1 MRILIVNTSENAG
14 GAAVAAHRLMCALNQ
29 SGEHATMLVRDKDT
43 DNPNVVALNNKWLQR
58 WRFLWERLYIYIRCR
73 FSRRHLFDI
82 DVANTGADITSL
94 KVFKEADVIH
104 LHWINQ
110 GMLSLDGIRKILNS
124 GKPVVWTMHDIW
136 PATAICHITHNC
148 NSFKSVCC
156 NCRYMDKNAG
166 STDLAN
172 STWLRKKK
180 MLQSQHLHFV
190 ACSRWL
196 ACEAR
201 KSALLFGQTIS
212 SIPNPIDTT
221 LFCKSSTEE
230 ARKRLNLP
238 LDKRIILFV
247 AQKATNVNKG
257 MAFLIDACKML
268 AKEYPDMADNTCV
281 AVLGGHADDVMEEV
295 SFPAYPLG
303 YTSDTARIID
313 VYNACDVFVLPS
325 LSENLPNTIMESMAC
340 GVPCIGFNVGGIP
353 EMIDHQKNGY
363 VARFRDA
370 ADLAKGIRWVLF
382 DSDYSSLSDCARH
395 KTVHSY
401 SQQAVA
407 LRYVEVYN
415 HAIAM
420 KHYKL

>member
-1 MRILIVNTSENAG
+1 MNILIVNTSENAG
-14 GAAVAAHRLMCALNQ
+14 GAAVAANRLMCALNQ
-29 SGEHATMLVRDKDT
+29 NGEHATMLVRDKDT

-58 WRFLWERLYIYIRCR
+58 WRFLWERLYIYIRCS

-82 DVANTGADITSL
+82 DVANTGADITGL

-136 PATAICHITHNC
+136 PATAICHITHGCSN
-148 NSFKSVCC
+148 FKSVCREC
-156 NCRYMDKNAG
+156 QYLCGNSGYG
-166 STDLAN
+166 DLAHAV
-172 STWLRKKK
+172 WQRKQR
-180 MLQSQHLHFV
+180 MLQGQHLHFV

-196 ACEAR
+196 AGEAR
-201 KSALLFGQTIS
+201 KSALLSGKTVA

-221 LFCKSSTEE
+221 LFCKSSAEE
-230 ARKRLNLP
+230 ARKRFDLP

-268 AKEYPDMADNTCV
+268 AKEYPDMVDNTCV
-281 AVLGGHADDVMEEV
+281 AVLGGHADDVMEEIP
-295 SFPAYPLG
+295 FPAYPLG

-325 LSENLPNTIMESMAC
+325 LSENLPNTIMEAMAC

-363 VARFRDA
+363 VVRFRDA
-370 ADLAKGIRWVLF
+370 VDLAKGIRWVLF

>member
-29 SGEHATMLVRDKDT
+29 NGEHATMLVRDKDT

-156 NCRYMDKNAG
+156 NCHYMDKNAG

-180 MLQSQHLHFV
+180 MLQGQHLHFV

-281 AVLGGHADDVMEEV
+281 AVLGGHADDVMEEI

-382 DSDYSSLSDCARH
+382 DSDYNSLSDCARH